1 MHEGSGYGANV
12 LIVDDEEAVLR
23 TFQLTLQADGIGR
36 VVTESDSSKTLQ
48 RIQDESPAVVLLDL
62 TMPGLSGR
70 DLLPLIRT
78 RFPHVSVVIVT
89 GNAELETAVACMKAG
104 ASDYLVKPIDRGKLA
119 STVRTAMQVQELRR
133 ENAALARHLF
143 TRTLEHAE
151 VFDEIITRDPR
162 MLSLFQYVEA
172 VAFSTHPVL
181 VTGETG
187 TGKELFARAIHQASG
202 RSGEMVTVNAAG
214 LDDTMFSDLL
224 FGHRKGAFTGAD
236 QPLRGLVE
244 RAAAGTLFLD
254 EIGDLNA
261 ASQVKLLRLS
271 ESGEYYPLGSDQ
283 PRRSDAR
290 LVIAT
295 NRNLEAAVAHGGFR
309 SDLYFRLA
317 THHVAVPPLR
327 ERRQDIPL
335 LVDKFLKDAALELT
349 KPAPKYPN
357 ELLVRLRGYDYP
369 GNVRELRSLILDAV
383 GRNRGGDLTIVL
395 PGEAAL
401 GDESAESP
409 QPAVDFA
416 GALPTIQQAIRML
429 VGEALNRSGGNQTAA
444 AHLLGISQ
452 QALSRRLKDADLKNA
467 EKKEEDTE

>member
-1 MHEGSGYGANV
+1 MREEPAFGSSV

-23 TFQLTLQADGIGR
+23 TFQLTLQAEGIAK
-36 VVTESDSSKTLQ
+36 VVTERDGAKTLQ
-48 RIQDESPAVVLLDL
+48 RIEDESPAVVLLDL
-62 TMPGLSGR
+62 TMPGFSGQE
-70 DLLPLIRT
+70 LLPLIRT

-104 ASDYLVKPIDRGKLA
+104 AVDYLVKPIDRGKLA
-119 STVRTAMQVQELRR
+119 STVRTAMEVQELRR

-151 VFDEIITRDPR
+151 VFDEIVTRDPR
-162 MLSLFQYVEA
+162 MLALFQYVEA

-181 VTGETG
+181 LTGETG
-187 TGKELFARAIHQASG
+187 TGKELFARAIHRASG
-202 RSGEMVTVNAAG
+202 RSGELVTVNAAG

-244 RAAAGTLFLD
+244 RAASGTLFLD

-261 ASQVKLLRLS
+261 VSQVKLLRLA
-271 ESGEYYPLGSDQ
+271 ESREYYPLGFDQ

-295 NRNLEAAVAHGGFR
+295 NRDLEAVVSQGGFR

-317 THHVAVPPLR
+317 THRVSIPPLR
-327 ERRQDIPL
+327 DRRQDIPL
-335 LVDKFLKDAALELT
+335 LVDKFLLDAATELD
-349 KPAPKYPN
+349 KPAPKCPTG
-357 ELLVRLRGYDYP
+357 LLVRLRAYDYP

-383 GRNRGGDLTIVL
+383 GRNRGGDLTVVL
-395 PGEAAL
+395 PGDTMP
-401 GDESAESP
+401 GDGAGEEP
-409 QPAVDFA
+409 HPVVDFA
-416 GALPTIQQAIRML
+416 GTLPTIQQTIRML

-444 AHLLGISQ
+444 ARLLGISQ
-452 QALSRRLKDADLKNA
+452 QALSRRLKEA
-467 EKKEEDTE
+467 EKKTGDEE

>member
-1 MHEGSGYGANV
+1 MREGPAFGASV

-23 TFQLTLQADGIGR
+23 TFQLTLQAEGIAK
-36 VVTESDSSKTLQ
+36 VVTERDSSKVLQ
-48 RIQDESPAVVLLDL
+48 RIEMESPGVVLLDL

-119 STVRTAMQVQELRR
+119 STVRTVMEVQELRQ

-151 VFDEIITRDPR
+151 VFDEILTRDPR

-181 VTGETG
+181 LTGETG
-187 TGKELFARAIHQASG
+187 TGKELFARAVHRASG
-202 RSGEMVTVNAAG
+202 RQGEMVTVNAAG

-254 EIGDLNA
+254 EIGDLSMDLQA
-261 ASQVKLLRLS
+261 KLLRAIQ
-271 ESGEYYPLGSDQ
+271 EGEIERVGG
-283 PRRSDAR
+283 AR
-290 LVIAT
+290 PIKTEFRLIAAT
-295 NRNLEAAVAHGGFR
+295 NVDLERAVKEGRFR
-309 SDLYFRLA
+309 EDLYYRIN
-317 THHVAVPPLR
+317 VIPVRVPPLR
-327 ERRQDIPL
+327 DRLDDVPDL
-335 LVDKFLKDAALELT
+335 ANFFLKRYAVKFRKPMAGITEGCMKILAAYWWPGNIRELENLIERLVAVSDKEWITEEDLPIEYYLPQAEPDADRAGSLLTEACDTFERNFIVKSLERSGWNVTATARYLGVPLST
-349 KPAPKYPN
+349 LKNKMDRLEIRQLARK
-357 ELLVRLRGYDYP
+357 LRG
-369 GNVRELRSLILDAV
+369 
-383 GRNRGGDLTIVL
+383 T
-395 PGEAAL
+395 
-401 GDESAESP
+401 
-409 QPAVDFA
+409 
-416 GALPTIQQAIRML
+416 
-429 VGEALNRSGGNQTAA
+429 
-444 AHLLGISQ
+444 
-452 QALSRRLKDADLKNA
+452 
-467 EKKEEDTE
+467 